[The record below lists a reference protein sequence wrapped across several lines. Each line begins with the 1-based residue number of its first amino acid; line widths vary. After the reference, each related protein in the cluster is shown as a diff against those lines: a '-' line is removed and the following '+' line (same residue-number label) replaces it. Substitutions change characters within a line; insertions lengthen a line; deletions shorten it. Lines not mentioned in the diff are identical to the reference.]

1 MIRFSGLPKTL
12 KNFPSDLFKQWL
24 KEVVCKEKF
33 SVGDIFYI
41 FCDDDYLIEINK
53 KFLNH
58 DNYTDIITFST
69 SKKNNIISGE
79 IYISIERVKENSK
92 NRKDTFIAEV
102 ARVMVHGILHLM
114 GYGDQAPDEKNEM
127 RQKENNYLSLLS
139 LKNS

>member
-92 NRKDTFIAEV
+92 NRNDTFISEV

-114 GYGDQAPDEKNEM
+114 GYGDHAPDEKNEM

>member
-1 MIRFSGLPKTL
+1 
-12 KNFPSDLFKQWL
+12 
-24 KEVVCKEKF
+24 
-33 SVGDIFYI
+33 
-41 FCDDDYLIEINK
+41 YLIEINK

-92 NRKDTFIAEV
+92 NRNDTFISEV

-114 GYGDQAPDEKNEM
+114 GYGDHAPDEKNEM

>member
-92 NRKDTFIAEV
+92 NRKDTFISEV

-114 GYGDQAPDEKNEM
+114 GYGDHAPDEKNEM